1 MLVIVSVTSLRMYK
15 GYCPSVTT
23 ITAGQFQRFRR
34 TVSAHVRVA
43 ICRRAPL
50 VALLPSKERARHL

>member
-1 MLVIVSVTSLRMYK
+1 MLVIVSVTSLRMC
-15 GYCPSVTT
+15 CPSVTT
-23 ITAGQFQRFRR
+23 IPAGQFQRFRR

-50 VALLPSKERARHL
+50 VALLLSKERARHL